1 MYPSS
6 QLSAVY
12 DAQQPLLRTS
22 CLGRTVVLPGWTN
35 SAPVG
40 STTVTTSTESSCHEA
55 VASAPSECEKTS
67 MSSTGTLVR
76 VRVS

>member
-1 MYPSS
+1 M
-6 QLSAVY
+6 
-12 DAQQPLLRTS
+12 
-22 CLGRTVVLPGWTN
+22 PGWTN